1 MLGCAARGRSMRM
14 ANGSG
19 NERSYARVNPFIGIR
34 CMLNIR
40 PSGLGSTVAIG
51 LAPVYFV
58 NPVGPTFDCQSAALN
73 GAFADDG
80 GSGDGGGGAL

>member
-1 MLGCAARGRSMRM
+1 M
-14 ANGSG
+14 SG
-19 NERSYARVNPFIGIR
+19 ARVNPFIGIR

-58 NPVGPTFDCQSAALN
+58 NPVVPTFECRLVTPSL
-73 GAFADDG
+73 AFA
-80 GSGDGGGGAL
+80 DGGGGDAP

>member
-1 MLGCAARGRSMRM
+1 MRL

-19 NERSYARVNPFIGIR
+19 DEMSCARVNPFIGIR

-51 LAPVYFV
+51 LAPVSLV
-58 NPVGPTFDCQSAALN
+58 KPVVPTFGSKLAALN
-73 GAFADDG
+73 VAFADDG